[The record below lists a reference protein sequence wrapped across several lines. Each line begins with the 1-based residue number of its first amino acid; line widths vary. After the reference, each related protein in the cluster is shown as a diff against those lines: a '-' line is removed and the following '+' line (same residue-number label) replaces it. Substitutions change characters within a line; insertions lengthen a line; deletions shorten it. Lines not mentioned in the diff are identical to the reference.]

1 MAKKRQELG
10 DDLAPDPI
18 KLKKKTLPVDSE
30 KAEKVIKKVHK
41 EKKVINEESEK
52 MKHLNISFPMSIYK
66 ELKNKAVDEDTTFK
80 QLVLEYVSD
89 GLGKKRPQRRDRRGN
104 LK

>member
-18 KLKKKTLPVDSE
+18 KLKKKPLPVDPE

-41 EKKVINEESEK
+41 EKKVVNEKTEK
-52 MKHLNISFPMSIYK
+52 MKHLNICLLYTSPS
-66 ELKNKAVDEDTTFK
+66 
-80 QLVLEYVSD
+80 
-89 GLGKKRPQRRDRRGN
+89 PRDATLSRMPSSA
-104 LK
+104 